1 MEEMYASK
9 HMCTNAEKTTFL
21 GQDDKSIVEGGG
33 TALTRPKLTQP
44 CLPPALF
51 SCEDRQG
58 SFGSM
63 PELPWRSCHFLI
75 LGHPNL
81 HVLPIHPCK
90 KQAYFSAGWVQ
101 NWASNSWE
109 IALFPKVNYRDPKIP
124 NKNDESVKEA
134 PAYCRSFLDCLH
146 NWKAFSY

>member
-58 SFGSM
+58 SFGS
-63 PELPWRSCHFLI
+63 
-75 LGHPNL
+75 
-81 HVLPIHPCK
+81 
-90 KQAYFSAGWVQ
+90 
-101 NWASNSWE
+101 
-109 IALFPKVNYRDPKIP
+109 IP
-124 NKNDESVKEA
+124 DSH
-134 PAYCRSFLDCLH
+134 LTMD
-146 NWKAFSY
+146 